1 MQSTQVR
8 ATATELA
15 KTRPLP
21 ISQPT
26 QTFRFGAQVVASFY
40 ILGAIGL
47 AGAFLGVVGQCV
59 PLAPKSVLLP
69 KPVGLLESCA
79 MTPESAGA
87 CRAMSCGSGHK
98 ERAGLALARCAH

>member
-26 QTFRFGAQVVASFY
+26 QTFRFRAQVVASFY

-69 KPVGLLESCA
+69 KPVGL
-79 MTPESAGA
+79 
-87 CRAMSCGSGHK
+87 
-98 ERAGLALARCAH
+98 